1 MRRLALPLVVL
12 ALAAPASAAA
22 APPRFA
28 LWDLQTDLSTAS
40 RNVYG
45 DVDAKP
51 LAAVATRGTP
61 VHCAAW
67 CRFGSGWLAF
77 RTAPRLDAADVAGA
91 RVAYARRKGWF
102 VDLTLRPAAAPRWA
116 AFAAHVRNGT
126 RLRGVPD
133 VLVVVAGGQIAA
145 APLATEVT
153 SARGVVTLT
162 GFSRPGAKAL
172 ARLLG

>member
-22 APPRFA
+22 APRFA

-45 DVDAKP
+45 DVDVKP
-51 LAAVATRGTP
+51 LGAVATRGTA
-61 VHCAAW
+61 VRCGAW

-126 RLRGVPD
+126 KLRGVPD

-145 APLATEVT
+145 SPLATQVT

-162 GFSRPGAKAL
+162 GFSRAGATAL